1 MFYAKWTAVKYDV
14 SVSASPSNGG
24 TVTGGGTYADGDD
37 VTVKA
42 SANTGYTFKH
52 WTENGSVVSSNATYE
67 FKATAA
73 RTLIAVFESAGTP
86 TPQPTTKHTVTY
98 IVVNGTWADESTTP
112 KTEEV
117 EDGQS
122 PSQIPTGMLPAE
134 NYEGGAWN
142 PNPIGATITGAASFT
157 YTFTAK
163 QNPPQPTISYTAK
176 DGSGNTI
183 QSVTWQKGSGK
194 SLDLTFKRSEDD
206 HLTYGLFG
214 SLEIG
219 GVTVGSANYGAAEG
233 SLKLSIKPE
242 YLETLSVGDHTVKVN
257 FQDGSATVKLT
268 VKAAATQPTPK
279 PSEKPTSPKTG
290 DESNLALWSSLMFL
304 SVAAMVVLLLYTRKR
319 KIEK

>member
-1 MFYAKWTAVKYDV
+1 MKADRWSSDPNSATITDTA
-14 SVSASPSNGG
+14 SF
-24 TVTGGGTYADGDD
+24 T
-37 VTVKA
+37 
-42 SANTGYTFKH
+42 YTFKAKQ
-52 WTENGSVVSSNATYE
+52 NP
-67 FKATAA
+67 
-73 RTLIAVFESAGTP
+73 P
-86 TPQPTTKHTVTY
+86 TPVTKHTVTY
-98 IVVNGTWADESTTP
+98 IVVNGTWADGTTTP

-122 PSQIPTGMLPAE
+122 PTQIPTGMKPAE

-142 PNPIGATITGAASFT
+142 PNPTGATITDTASFT

-163 QNPPQPTISYTAK
+163 QNPPTPTISYTAK

-194 SLDLTFKRSEDD
+194 NLDLTFKRSEDD

-214 SLEIG
+214 SVEIG
-219 GVTVGSANYGAAEG
+219 GVTVGSANYGASEG

-268 VKAAATQPTPK
+268 VLAASAQPTPSPTPK

-304 SVAAMVVLLLYTRKR
+304 SVAAMVVLLLYARKR